1 MNKYIQNIR
10 NRIQY
15 YKAPETY
22 YLNENIDCDVTE
34 EIERALWKLKDDL
47 DLPTEEIKMAVQLQ
61 LGFRVPMNNS
71 WDF

>member
-47 DLPTEEIKMAVQLQ
+47 DLPTEEIKMAVDSRKKLK
-61 LGFRVPMNNS
+61 GEKK
-71 WDF
+71 